1 MKVLIF
7 SYTALLCL
15 AACKIIA
22 RQPVADLQAVTDGK
36 LVLGVVASTS
46 EAGNNAY
53 RLLLCKREAAQDEQH
68 FSNENFCRS
77 ALLDDSGNEVVLLAN
92 ERRRAFGAKYVGYAA
107 AAGGVALLAVG
118 SRQGIKWL
126 KVAKTNI
133 DNTTASSAKVI
144 ARNNELESLNKN
156 IAESKQQLDAT
167 LQKITE
173 RSKTLEAAEGRSTQL
188 PKEIAELRRQ
198 IDSHVD
204 SHDFSKPDQ
213 KNIKGVIERVTRID
227 ADVGKELET
236 LLYGSTGPLNA
247 DLLNTLSKH
256 VDETDK
262 IFKDYLLALKVSPQ
276 VSLGKDGVAFYRE
289 SYTGF
294 KEGYEWVMED
304 LSKNIDDLMKRK
316 PADFVDNLN
325 LTVTHKY
332 ETASLY
338 EAAVNLEHHESL
350 QQMLLAMKNSDA
362 EVLLATRNMAR
373 EQIADLQN
381 ADFPIPAE
389 LASKLGI
396 DTKADFSTKFK
407 QLSEAYRAEAFAD
420 DYMAVLQQGAARGE
434 YDRHVAAEQIQ
445 HLYTRGLERFHEL
458 SLSQEIVRLSD
469 KTEAGKFVRTL
480 NSNSNDITKARET
493 LLLREASRV
502 ETKLYVPQMEEF
514 WQRLQRL
521 GELEEAEKIMRQTYL
536 AEIEGGVVELRRG
549 LRAQEQALRK
559 QGELLTEL
567 ETKKNTLSHLTPD
580 IKQGK
585 KSLAT
590 HQHHL
595 ARLKQN
601 IESLET
607 QIRNAEQG
615 RFDEI
620 NRITAEIEQ
629 NKALW
634 KKRTITSAGV
644 GAGLGVAA
652 AVAINLDESIW
663 GRGEKTLGKEYWQ
676 QIFADKKDFANPA
689 LVNDLSAIVHQ
700 LAELFGQRVNP
711 SAFEL

>member
-1 MKVLIF
+1 MSRLIF
-7 SYTALLCL
+7 AYAVLLCL
-15 AACKIIA
+15 ASCKIIA
-22 RQPVADLQAVTDGK
+22 RQPVGDLQAVTDGK
-36 LVLGVVASTS
+36 LVLGVVASTNEVGS
-46 EAGNNAY
+46 NAY
-53 RLLLCKREAAQDEQH
+53 RLLLCKHEVAQDEQN

-92 ERRRAFGAKYVGYAA
+92 ERRRAFAAKYGGYAA
-107 AAGGVALLAVG
+107 GAAALALLAVG
-118 SRQGIKWL
+118 SRQGVKWL

-133 DNTTASSAKVI
+133 DNTIASSAEVI
-144 ARNNELESLNKN
+144 ARNNELESLSNN
-156 IAESKQQLDAT
+156 IAQKKEQLDVT
-167 LQKITE
+167 LQRITE
-173 RSKTLEAAEGRSTQL
+173 RGDTLKTAEGRSTQL
-188 PKEIAELRRQ
+188 SNEIAELRRQ
-198 IDSHVD
+198 LDNE
-204 SHDFSKPDQ
+204 DFLKPDQ
-213 KNIKGVIERVTRID
+213 EKIKGVIKRVTRID

-236 LLYGSTGPLNA
+236 LLYGSTGHLNA
-247 DLLNTLSKH
+247 DLLNMLSRR
-256 VDETDK
+256 VAETDEV
-262 IFKDYLLALKVSPQ
+262 FKDNLLALKMNPHVA
-276 VSLGKDGVAFYRE
+276 LGEDGVRFYHE
-289 SYTGF
+289 GYTGF

-304 LSKNIDDLMKRK
+304 LSKNIDELMKRK

-362 EVLLATRNMAR
+362 EQIRRLRN
-373 EQIADLQN
+373 IAKNGIAELQN

-396 DTKADFSTKFK
+396 DTNANFPTKFN
-407 QLSEAYRAEAFAD
+407 QIREAYQAETFAD

-434 YDRHVAAEQIQ
+434 YDRHVEAEQIQ
-445 HLYTRGLERFHEL
+445 HLYTLGLERFHEL
-458 SLSQEIVRLSD
+458 SWGQEIVKLSD
-469 KTEAGKFVRTL
+469 KTEAGKFVRAIRR
-480 NSNSNDITKARET
+480 NDDGITKARET

-502 ETKLYVPQMEEF
+502 ETKVYAPQMESF
-514 WQRLQRL
+514 WQRL
-521 GELEEAEKIMRQTYL
+521 GKLEEYERIMRESYI
-536 AEIEGGVVELRRG
+536 AEIKGAVVELRRG
-549 LRAQEQALRK
+549 LRAREQVLQK
-559 QGELLTEL
+559 QSELLTEMG
-567 ETKKNTLSHLTPD
+567 TKKDELRHLTPE
-580 IKQGK
+580 IKKEK
-585 KSLAT
+585 KLLAA
-590 HQHHL
+590 HQRRL
-595 ARLKQN
+595 AGLKEN

-634 KKRTITSAGV
+634 KRKTITSAGI

-676 QIFADKKDFANPA
+676 QIFADKKDFADPMF
-689 LVNDLSAIVHQ
+689 VNDLPAIVRQ
-700 LAELFGQRVNP
+700 LAELFGQQINH
-711 SAFEL
+711 SAFDL